1 MKHYKN
7 DLEFQW
13 IYQGLKK
20 IGLYKVK
27 IDIQNFIQGINAEIT
42 SIQC

>member
-1 MKHYKN
+1 MKQYEN
-7 DLEFQW
+7 YLEFQR

-27 IDIQNFIQGINAEIT
+27 IDM
-42 SIQC
+42 